1 MSKKEIK
8 NKYFEFTPEWSG
20 FSIQYHLAGYYD
32 TKPILQIYFIW
43 GKLFLYLPWKH
54 YKKVEVEKNIKEKR
68 KDKISILSNKNIKI
82 KKKFDKVLYDQCTA
96 PTYGVYILERKIWFS
111 CGMKHKVFYL
121 PWNWEWIRTSCL
133 AKNDTWINETKKNR
147 NMEFW
152 NKNKWKDI
160 IFSETYPYTYNTK
173 YDDEQNC
180 LATIR
185 VQEREWRWKWFTWL
199 KFPRLISKDIE
210 IEFSDDI
217 GERKGTWKGGTTG
230 CNYKMKKGETPYD
243 TLKRMERERKF

>member
-1 MSKKEIK
+1 MKDNCYK

-20 FSIQYHLAGYYD
+20 FNIQYHLAGYYD

-54 YKKVEVEKNIKEKR
+54 YKKIEVEKDIKEKR
-68 KDKISILSNKNIKI
+68 KDKISILSNKKVKI
-82 KKKFDKVLYDQCTA
+82 KKKYDKVLYDQCTP
-96 PTYGVYILERKIWFS
+96 PTYGIYILERKVWFNF
-111 CGMKHKVFYL
+111 GLKNKVIYL
-121 PWNWEWIRTSCL
+121 PWNYEWIRTSCL
-133 AKNDTWINETKKNR
+133 SKDNTWINETKNNR

-152 NKNKWKDI
+152 NKEKWNNI
-160 IFSETYPYTYNTK
+160 IFSETHPYKYISTYG
-173 YDDEQNC
+173 DEQNC

-199 KFPRLISKDIE
+199 KYPRLIRKDIE

-217 GERKGTWKGGTTG
+217 GERKGSWKGGTTG
-230 CNYKMKKGETPYD
+230 CSYTMKNKETPYE
-243 TLKRMERERKF
+243 TLKRMEIERKL